1 MLFANSLELI
11 REIMR
16 ENRINF
22 TIVDSPV
29 GKLVLG
35 VSSRG
40 CCLVEFEDRGGIEK
54 IKSRTQQRYKI
65 ELLESTNQLLE
76 RVEKELNEYFSGT
89 LNSFSVTLDL
99 QGTRFEQSVW
109 QELLSIPYGQTR
121 TYGEIAKSVQ
131 KPLAFQAVGRANG
144 SNPVAIVVPC
154 HRVIQKGGGM
164 CGYGGGVWRKKFLLA
179 LENNSLP

>member
-89 LNSFSVTLDL
+89 LNSFSVPLDL